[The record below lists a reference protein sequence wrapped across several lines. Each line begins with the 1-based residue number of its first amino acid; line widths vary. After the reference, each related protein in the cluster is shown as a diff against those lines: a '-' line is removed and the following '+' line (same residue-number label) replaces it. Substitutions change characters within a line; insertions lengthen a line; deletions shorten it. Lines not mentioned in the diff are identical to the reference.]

1 MSHTVKN
8 LLAIWET
15 RVQSL
20 GWEDPLEKEMATHFS
35 ILVWKISW
43 TEGPGGLQ
51 WGWKGLDMT
60 ESLTVSFLSYD
71 HGGRL
76 RLKLL

>member
-8 LLAIWET
+8 ILAIWET

-20 GWEDPLEKEMATHFS
+20 GWEDPLKKEMATHFS

-43 TEGPGGLQ
+43 TEGPVRLQ
-51 WGWKGLDMT
+51 WGCKELDMT
-60 ESLTVSFLSYD
+60 ERLTVSYD
-71 HGGRL
+71 DGGRL